1 MKTVTTIR
9 EGAQDVYAHAQD
21 IKECRDLLWK
31 GPGGAG
37 HSAAAQQRP
46 DDWDPSE
53 YRFVI
58 GFNCGLIGLG
68 LVGILPPAT
77 SAMLHNMSALGI
89 SMKSVTDQL

>member
-1 MKTVTTIR
+1 MPRTSRNAVICYGKDLGALVTLRQLSSALTTGIR
-9 EGAQDVYAHAQD
+9 
-21 IKECRDLLWK
+21 RN
-31 GPGGAG
+31 
-37 HSAAAQQRP
+37 
-46 DDWDPSE
+46 

-89 SMKSVTDQL
+89 SMKSVIDLL